1 METLLQ
7 IPGIQQIQPFHFLD
21 SNHQPTKCNLLVHPA
36 QGWAIATELH
46 LAGQTPIQYCALT
59 LASKVCQEFSIDPT
73 ALALFSRYDY
83 GEVASYYVLHFVHGG
98 PDLFFGI
105 SFLGPLRDVLPQEQ
119 AEQLFQQ
126 LAAGQQPAPEL
137 RALRKPIINHLSS
150 RRTK

>member
-7 IPGIQQIQPFHFLD
+7 IPGIQNIEPFHFFD
-21 SNHQPTKCNLLVHPA
+21 TEHKPTQCNLLVHPA

-46 LAGQTPIQYCALT
+46 KAGQTTIQFCALT
-59 LASKVCQEFSIDPT
+59 LASKVCQDFNIDPT

-83 GEVASYYVLHFVHGG
+83 GGIANYYVLHFVHGG

-105 SFLGPLRDVLPQEQ
+105 SFLGPMRDVLPQEQ
-119 AEQLFQQ
+119 AEELFQQ
-126 LAAGQQPAPEL
+126 LVAGQRPGPEL
-137 RALRKPIINHLSS
+137 RALRKPVINHISN